1 MRWTSGKRVS
11 LTRSHANTQS
21 LSQAMTCTCYP
32 PLLSL
37 PPNQLH
43 SFILTILPER
53 ELWRGNGESG
63 WGSGRNTTPTTSVCG
78 DTTATMWLLWL
89 LLSLHG
95 SRDLNS
101 WQYFGSSPN
110 ISGWVSVLPLSTHG
124 YNGLN
129 RQSDKDIA
137 RAWKTNKPPQSC
149 WNSGFWVIAC
159 MWERDRES
167 NGGREKNGG
176 RERDRKKEWEIWV
189 GCGLEEKREGSGWRC
204 GCECLCVPW
213 RRGLSLTFG
222 T

>member
-1 MRWTSGKRVS
+1 MSCTCCKPVS

-124 YNGLN
+124 SNVLN

-137 RAWKTNKPPQSC
+137 RARKTKTPPQSC

-204 GCECLCVPW
+204 GCECLCVSW

>member
-21 LSQAMTCTCYP
+21 LSQAMTCYP

-78 DTTATMWLLWL
+78 DTTATMWSLWL

>member
-1 MRWTSGKRVS
+1 MSCTCCKPVS

-78 DTTATMWLLWL
+78 DTTATMWSLWL

>member
-1 MRWTSGKRVS
+1 
-11 LTRSHANTQS
+11 
-21 LSQAMTCTCYP
+21 MTCTCYP

-78 DTTATMWLLWL
+78 DTTATMWSLWL

>member
-78 DTTATMWLLWL
+78 DTTATMWSLWL

>member
-1 MRWTSGKRVS
+1 MQTHNLS
-11 LTRSHANTQS
+11 LS
-21 LSQAMTCTCYP
+21 LSQAMTCTCYL
-32 PLLSL
+32 LLSL

-43 SFILTILPER
+43 SFILTILPVR
-53 ELWRGNGESG
+53 ELWRGNGERG

-78 DTTATMWLLWL
+78 DTTATMWSLWL

-137 RAWKTNKPPQSC
+137 ITWKTNTPPQHC
-149 WNSGFWVIAC
+149 WNSGFLGNC
-159 MWERDRES
+159 MHVRQREGWERQ
-167 NGGREKNGG
+167 
-176 RERDRKKEWEIWV
+176 RERY
-189 GCGLEEKREGSGWRC
+189 RE
-204 GCECLCVPW
+204 
-213 RRGLSLTFG
+213 
-222 T
+222 

>member
-1 MRWTSGKRVS
+1 MSCTCCKPVS

-21 LSQAMTCTCYP
+21 LSQAMTCYP

-78 DTTATMWLLWL
+78 DTTATMWSLWL

-124 YNGLN
+124 SNVLN

-204 GCECLCVPW
+204 GCECLCVSW